1 MPMQLR
7 SGLLLLPGPA
17 AARAALDPVRRP
29 RGAGGPLRWA
39 RGGVWAEGPLC
50 SLAVVNAVA
59 SYGHVPV
66 GFIHGAQIH
75 VTDIC
80 AGSFVKWG
88 FPTYL

>member
-1 MPMQLR
+1 M
-7 SGLLLLPGPA
+7 G
-17 AARAALDPVRRP
+17 
-29 RGAGGPLRWA
+29 
-39 RGGVWAEGPLC
+39 WAEGPLC
-50 SLAVVNAVA
+50 SRCCERVA

-88 FPTYL
+88 FHLPLTPPLPGQLLVHVTRGQLVTAMTRCCSI